1 MELEEFVATESS
13 RGFTPEEPLLKSL
26 IIPSKDPK
34 KIFVYLNADHT
45 AADGSNLSKD
55 VRERQRVE

>member
-45 AADGSNLSKD
+45 AADGLSLLNCLT
-55 VRERQRVE
+55 